1 MRMVFVPIRIRYL
14 SVYRCNRLASSL
26 QAKTG
31 GEGIKLGA
39 KTVLLAVLTL
49 GIGAA
54 ASVQYGRGRV
64 PRYDASTEVTV
75 SGTVQHLQEEGIARW
90 GTGGAHLILNTGSG
104 RLLVRLGPRRFLSQQ
119 HFRLSDGDRIQV
131 TGSKVKIGDEEAIL
145 AREVR
150 LNDRILTLR
159 DKRGKPQWPSAAR
172 GGF

>member
-75 SGTVQHLQEEGIARW
+75 SGTVVSCAFLFLF
-90 GTGGAHLILNTGSG
+90 GTTAVKGFAVTLVIGLVANVFTAVFVSKTIFYWELSG
-104 RLLVRLGPRRFLSQQ
+104 QKRAVTLS
-119 HFRLSDGDRIQV
+119 I
-131 TGSKVKIGDEEAIL
+131 
-145 AREVR
+145 
-150 LNDRILTLR
+150 
-159 DKRGKPQWPSAAR
+159 
-172 GGF
+172 